1 MAEVIMAPAD
11 PVAVETASP
20 EADVSQKRKASPVSG
35 EPEEASKR
43 AKIDEAD
50 RDDRPAQEPLPSTS
64 GPNRRDSNAGVDA
77 GRGGALSK
85 EEEKKRGKRLFG
97 GLLSTLSQTNTS
109 SQNKRRR
116 EIEQRQHER
125 AQKQRA
131 EEEKQ
136 RAETLAKITEARSRE
151 QIWFDEQVMKTRHAS
166 LLARAHS
173 LRTKAEPSVF
183 YRPWKLTKEQ
193 EDTIADQVRDA
204 KEMIA
209 REVEAFNDR
218 KEEHER
224 RFGLSR
230 PPTTQEQS
238 APAVTETETLA
249 DAPETADQGAPPAA
263 APAGDTDKAS
273 SLDRE
278 NHDREPHQDE
288 SGDVVEDAGEDM
300 VIY

>member
-1 MAEVIMAPAD
+1 MAEVIMAPVD

-20 EADVSQKRKASPVSG
+20 EADVSQKRKASSVSG
-35 EPEEASKR
+35 EPEEVSKR

-50 RDDRPAQEPLPSTS
+50 RDDQPAQEPLPSTS
-64 GPNRRDSNAGVDA
+64 GPNRRDSNAGADA
-77 GRGGALSK
+77 GRRGALSK

-136 RAETLAKITEARSRE
+136 RAEMLAKINEARSRE

-166 LLARAHS
+166 LLARSHS

-204 KEMIA
+204 KDTIA

-224 RFGLSR
+224 RFGPSR
-230 PPTTQEQS
+230 PPTTQEQP
-238 APAVTETETLA
+238 APAVTETLT

-263 APAGDTDKAS
+263 APAGDADKAP

-278 NHDREPHQDE
+278 KHDREPHQDE

>member
-11 PVAVETASP
+11 PVAVETGSP

-35 EPEEASKR
+35 ESEEAPKR

-64 GPNRRDSNAGVDA
+64 GPNRRDSNAGADV
-77 GRGGALSK
+77 GRRGALSK

-136 RAETLAKITEARSRE
+136 RAETVAKITEARSRE

-204 KEMIA
+204 KDTIA

-218 KEEHER
+218 KDEHEW

-230 PPTTQEQS
+230 PPTTQEQP
-238 APAVTETETLA
+238 APAVTEILA
-249 DAPETADQGAPPAA
+249 DAPETADQGAHPAA

-278 NHDREPHQDE
+278 KHDREPHQDV